1 MRVNQ
6 NLGLIVEDL
15 RMRQKG
21 LILEQRKLATTLEEQ
36 ETEIKKFKDDV
47 HEGLN
52 CIGDFKK
59 LKKQIVRLYKIYVKE
74 EFKKKNQD
82 DTDLTRE
89 FQKKRK
95 NLEQNVHHLREA
107 QQKSDESHSEVNKR
121 FMKQNVDLIK
131 QINDLKQEQ
140 HSLEKNIRLIESA
153 SQIQEEQEWAQAT
166 EEQRELKMQDI
177 QI

>member
-82 DTDLTRE
+82 DSDLTKE

-107 QQKSDESHSEVNKR
+107 Q
-121 FMKQNVDLIK
+121 
-131 QINDLKQEQ
+131 
-140 HSLEKNIRLIESA
+140 
-153 SQIQEEQEWAQAT
+153 
-166 EEQRELKMQDI
+166 
-177 QI
+177 